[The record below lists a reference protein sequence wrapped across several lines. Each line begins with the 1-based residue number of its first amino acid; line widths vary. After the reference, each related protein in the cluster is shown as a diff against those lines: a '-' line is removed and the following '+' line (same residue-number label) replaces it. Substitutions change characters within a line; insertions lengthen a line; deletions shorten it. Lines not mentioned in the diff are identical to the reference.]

1 MYEYDD
7 YYQYEYRSPER
18 IAKDEARRKIDRW
31 FRKTP
36 LKPLGKQTAWV
47 ANLLGFTTMEE
58 VREAMERDL
67 VGTLRKFVGKL
78 NVGKSRKHCL
88 RILGIL
94 GIEVPPKA
102 HVTCKCCGQEV
113 PQMDAIDKAL
123 DW

>member
-7 YYQYEYRSPER
+7 YYQFEYRSPER
-18 IAKDEARRKIDRW
+18 IAEDEARRKIDRW

-47 ANLLGFTTMEE
+47 ANLLGFTTIEE

-67 VGTLRKFVGKL
+67 VGTLGDFMGKL

>member
-7 YYQYEYRSPER
+7 YYFVYRSPER
-18 IAKDEARRKIDRW
+18 EAELEAQRKIDRW

-36 LKPLGKQTAWV
+36 LKPLGKNTAWV
-47 ANLLGFTTMEE
+47 AKLLGFTTIED

-67 VGTLRKFVGKL
+67 VGTLRSFISRL
-78 NVGKSRKHCL
+78 NVGKSRSQCL

-94 GIEVPPKA
+94 GIEVPPKSR
-102 HVTCKCCGQEV
+102 VTCKCCGQEV
-113 PQMDAIDKAL
+113 PQIDAIDKAL

>member
-7 YYQYEYRSPER
+7 YDYFVYRSPETE
-18 IAKDEARRKIDRW
+18 AKYEAQRKIDRW

-36 LKPLGKQTAWV
+36 LKSLGKQTAWV
-47 ANLLGFTTMEE
+47 ANLLGFTTIED

-67 VGTLRKFVGKL
+67 TGTLRRFMGKL

-102 HVTCKCCGQEV
+102 RVTCKCCGQEV
-113 PQMDAIDKAL
+113 PQIDAIDKAL